1 MTGKRLRDR
10 PITLKAPLKS
20 EAMDAPRTGDQ
31 LPRNR
36 AGSLDADQCIEHRGC
51 RLRDLTGTGRHSPQI
66 QHSEIKLSLLIL
78 FLAPPADESPKPW
91 SSAMSAILDSFVLKV
106 LLATHR
112 PSYGINPDRWRW
124 RRLTQSPFARYRPE
138 LHYMRGP
145 GPKWREKHGNRTADR
160 RG

>member
-1 MTGKRLRDR
+1 
-10 PITLKAPLKS
+10 
-20 EAMDAPRTGDQ
+20 
-31 LPRNR
+31 
-36 AGSLDADQCIEHRGC
+36 
-51 RLRDLTGTGRHSPQI
+51 
-66 QHSEIKLSLLIL
+66 
-78 FLAPPADESPKPW
+78 
-91 SSAMSAILDSFVLKV
+91 MSAISDSFVLKV

-112 PSYGINPDRWRW
+112 PSYGISPDRWRW

>member
-20 EAMDAPRTGDQ
+20 EAMDDPRTGDQ
-31 LPRNR
+31 LPRSR
-36 AGSLDADQCIEHRGC
+36 AGSLDADHCIEHRRC
-51 RLRDLTGTGRHSPQI
+51 RMRDLTGTGRPSPQI
-66 QHSEIKLSLLIL
+66 QHKIKLLLLIF

-91 SSAMSAILDSFVLKV
+91 SSAMSTILDSFVLKV

-112 PSYGINPDRWRW
+112 PSDGINPDCLGWRTLTRW
-124 RRLTQSPFARYRPE
+124 PFARYRPE

-145 GPKWREKHGNRTADR
+145 GPKWREKHGNPTAVR